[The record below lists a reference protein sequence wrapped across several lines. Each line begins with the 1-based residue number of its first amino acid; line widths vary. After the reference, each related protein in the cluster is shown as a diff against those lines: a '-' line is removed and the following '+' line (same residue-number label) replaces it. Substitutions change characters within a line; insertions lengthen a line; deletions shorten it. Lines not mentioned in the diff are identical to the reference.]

1 MNTTDNIREDLPP
14 AERSRARRAVRG
26 ASIGFAID
34 CYDIYLPVIALAPAI
49 AYFIPKHLDAG
60 SMALVNGLVFAAT
73 LLGRPLGSV
82 LFGNIADRLGR
93 KKATVWAMFGSAVGT
108 ALVIALPGF
117 QSVGFAA
124 IVLLVLM
131 RFLTGIFLGGQYTG
145 AVPLAMESAPRH
157 KRGLYGGL
165 ISMGFPIAFCVVSA
179 ITAAQISATV
189 LPDGSNPAYIEWGWR
204 IPVAIGAVATFAFTF
219 YYMKSVDESPAFT
232 AVAAARKATSAKS
245 TGAGPLRQLFS
256 GQNARNLRQVFI
268 LMTGVWILSNATSA
282 SFPGTFRGLE
292 GMTPGRATMIIVF
305 YQIALIVLYPLA
317 GALSQKIGRRRF
329 LAINGLTGAT
339 IAPLTYGLLVSN
351 VVTTDVGYTV
361 LAIILVATSICAF
374 GCTGSYLSE
383 RFPASIRSTGYG
395 VAYSVAVILPA
406 FYAIYESGLATI
418 IPSPY
423 GTIVLYVLG
432 GVLLL
437 TGALLG
443 PETRGTNLRQPAGQA
458 NGTTAGTLPATG
470 TVVEELR

>member
-1 MNTTDNIREDLPP
+1 MNTNANIHEDLPP
-14 AERSRARRAVRG
+14 AELSRARRAVRG

-49 AYFIPKHLDAG
+49 VYFIPKNLDVG
-60 SMALVNGLVFAAT
+60 SMALINGLVFAAT
-73 LLGRPLGSV
+73 LLGRPLGAV
-82 LFGNIADRLGR
+82 IFGNVADRLGR

-108 ALVIALPGF
+108 ALLVALPGF
-117 QSVGFAA
+117 QTVGFAA
-124 IVLLVLM
+124 IVLLILM

-165 ISMGFPIAFCVVSA
+165 ISMGFPLAFCVVSA
-179 ITAAQISATV
+179 ITAAVISATV

-204 IPVAIGAVATFAFTF
+204 IPVAIGAIVTFAFTL
-219 YYMKSVDESPAFT
+219 YYMKSVDESPAFA
-232 AVAAARKATSAKS
+232 AVAATRNTANANNTRP
-245 TGAGPLRQLFS
+245 GPLRQLFT

-339 IAPLTYGLLVSN
+339 IAPITYGLLVSN
-351 VVTTDVGYTV
+351 VVTTDFGYTA
-361 LAIILVATSICAF
+361 LAIVLVATSICAF

-383 RFPASIRSTGYG
+383 RFPSAIRSTGYG

-406 FYAIYESGLATI
+406 FYAFYESGLASI

-432 GVLLL
+432 GALLL
-437 TGALLG
+437 IGALMG
-443 PETRGTNLRQPAGQA
+443 PETRGANLR
-458 NGTTAGTLPATG
+458 LPANQTNDDSARPVAV
-470 TVVEELR
+470 TEEIR